1 MFPIIS
7 KRLCWFFLQLAK
19 QNGIA
24 NPFSKE
30 KEAAARF
37 LSRNPKLSVITP
49 ESLPFSHAKC
59 SLLRE

>member
-1 MFPIIS
+1 MV
-7 KRLCWFFLQLAK
+7 K

-24 NPFSKE
+24 NPFPKE

-37 LSRNPKLSVITP
+37 LSRNPKLSIRTP
-49 ESLPFSHAKC
+49 QGLSFSHAKC